1 MHNVYLV
8 EDSAVIQECIQGM
21 VEDIDGL
28 SLVGMSDNEPQALRE
43 IEELQPDVVI
53 LDLYIDRGTGFSVLK
68 HTKAAHP
75 HIKVIVLTNLNGS
88 AMVEKCREY
97 GADAFLDKTRQI
109 DVLEEFLIALVQGQN
124 APPVVPSGG

>member
-1 MHNVYLV
+1 MHKVYLV

-43 IEELQPDVVI
+43 IGALQPDVVI

-75 HIKVIVLTNLNGS
+75 RIKVIVLTNLNGS

-97 GADAFLDKTRQI
+97 GADGFLDKTRQI
-109 DVLEEFLIALVQGQN
+109 DLLEECLVALAQGKT
-124 APPVVPSGG
+124 APLAIP